1 MSTIPQDACYFI
13 PPPMLDHMA
22 RSSARESADAARST
36 IEQMREIER
45 KRVNSFAEFEEVVTV
60 QRAVT
65 APKKRRNIYDALH
78 QLKRGRLVLSEHKAR
93 STDVEVNEAYDGSG
107 AVFDFYA
114 QLFGRNSIDDRG
126 MALDSTV
133 HYGRRFANALWD
145 GRQMVYGD
153 GDGRLFGRFTAS
165 LDVIGHEHTHGVT
178 QNAAALGYSGQTGAL
193 NEHISDAFGTMIKQ
207 YALRQP
213 SREADW
219 YIGREIL
226 TAAVRGIAIRSM
238 AAPGTAYDDPILG
251 RDPQPAHMRGYVVTD
266 DDNGGVHI
274 NSGILNHAFY
284 LDAIALDGYSWEVL
298 GRIWY
303 VTLTEW
309 LTADADFFDFAS
321 ATIDVAGELF
331 SIGGRVQQIVADGW
345 LAVGIRKQLFAAAR
359 TFSYPPMDS
368 GKEISIMSTGH
379 TDIQHHDITASMSAI
394 ATGEMEMENAA
405 IADTPNGRIQRLVN
419 IYDGIKPLLLAL
431 STLVILPPSWRDGI
445 KLFVGAL
452 DAVAI
457 VAPQFDPGEIITI
470 DDPQPVPE
478 FKAGKDLSS

>member
-1 MSTIPQDACYFI
+1 
-13 PPPMLDHMA
+13 MLDHIA

-36 IEQMREIER
+36 IEQMREIGR
-45 KRVNSFAEFEEVVTV
+45 KRVNSFAEFDETVTV
-60 QRAVT
+60 RHAVAT
-65 APKKRRNIYDALH
+65 PRKRRNVYDAQH
-78 QLKRGRLVLSEHKAR
+78 QLKRGPLVMSEHKAR
-93 STDVEVNEAYDGSG
+93 GTDVEVNEAYDGSG
-107 AVFDFYA
+107 ATFDFYA

-133 HYGRRFANALWD
+133 HYGRRFANAMWD
-145 GRQMVYGD
+145 GHQMIYGD

-178 QNAAALGYSGQTGAL
+178 QRSALLSYSGQTGAL
-193 NEHISDAFGTMIKQ
+193 NEHISDAFGSMIKQ
-207 YALRQP
+207 YALRQTA
-213 SREADW
+213 REARW
-219 YIGREIL
+219 VIGGELL
-226 TAAVRGIAIRSM
+226 TAAVRGIGIRSM

-284 LDAIALDGYSWEVL
+284 LDAVALDGYSWEVL

-345 LAVGIRKQLFAAAR
+345 LKVGIRKQLFAVSR
-359 TFSYPPMDS
+359 TFSYPPMNT
-368 GKEISIMSTGH
+368 GKEISVMSFEH
-379 TDIQHHDITASMSAI
+379 TDLQHQHITASLNTLDA
-394 ATGEMEMENAA
+394 ADMEMENDAVA
-405 IADTPNGRIQRLVN
+405 ETPNGRVQRLVT
-419 IYDGIKPLLLAL
+419 IYGGVKPLLLAL
-431 STLVILPPSWRDGI
+431 SALVILPPSWRDGI

-452 DAVAI
+452 DAVAA
-457 VAPQFDPGEIITI
+457 VAPQFSASEIVPI
-470 DDPQPVPE
+470 DDPRPAPE
-478 FKAGKDLSS
+478 FKAGKDLSN